1 MEKNLLR
8 TTILLLS
15 FVVVIPAAKAQ
26 PKSQTQTDTIL
37 QLNTITTAVPFLLI
51 APDSRGGGMGD
62 AGVASK
68 PDANSIHWNPSK
80 LAFIDNDMGLSMS
93 VTPWLRNLVPDIN
106 LYYLSGYRKL
116 ANNQAIGAS
125 LRYFSL
131 GDITFTDNFGN
142 VIGQYKPHEFAF
154 DVAYARKLGEE
165 ISAGLALRYIYSN
178 LTGGIHVQN
187 AESKAGTSV
196 AVDVSTYYEKE
207 MEMGKKDAILAFGAN
222 ISNIGAKMSYTE
234 TGNKNFI
241 PINLRLGG
249 STRINLDEFNQLGF
263 VLDFNKLLVPTPPL
277 YAKDPITNQPLVDA
291 NGNLVIS
298 HGKDPDVPVVAGMF
312 QSFGDAPGGFKE
324 ELKEVNI
331 SVGLEYWYD
340 QQFAFR
346 TGYFYEH
353 ASKGNRKFFTLG
365 AGLRY
370 NVFGLNFAYLI
381 PTEQT
386 NPLEGTIRFSLI
398 FNWVKGAKDQTP
410 AE

>member
-15 FVVVIPAAKAQ
+15 FVVAIPAAKAQ
-26 PKSQTQTDTIL
+26 KNQTQTDTIL

-62 AGVASK
+62 IGVASS
-68 PDANSIHWNPSK
+68 PDANSIHWNPAK
-80 LAFIDNDMGLSMS
+80 LAFIQDDLGFSMS

-116 ANNQAIGAS
+116 GNNPTLGAS

-131 GDITFTDNFGN
+131 GDITFTDNTGN
-142 VIGQYKPHEFAF
+142 VIGQYKPHEFAV
-154 DVAYARKLGEE
+154 DVAYARKLCEE
-165 ISAGLALRYIYSN
+165 TSAGLALRDIYSN
-178 LTGGIHVQN
+178 LTVGIHVQN

-196 AVDVSTYYEKE
+196 ATDISVYYEKE
-207 MEMGKKDAILAFGAN
+207 IELGKKDAIMAFGTN

-241 PINLRLGG
+241 PINWRLGG
-249 STRINLDEFNQLGF
+249 STRINLDEFNQLGIL
-263 VLDFNKLLVPTPPL
+263 LDFNKLLVPTPPV
-277 YAKDPITNQPLVDA
+277 YAKDAQGNPIIDP
-291 NGNLVIS
+291 NGNPVIS

-324 ELKEVNI
+324 EVREINI
-331 SVGLEYWYD
+331 SLGLEYWYD

-365 AGLRY
+365 AGLKY

-386 NPLEGTIRFSLI
+386 NPLEGTIRFSLL
-398 FNWVKGAKDQTP
+398 FNWVKGAKATTP